1 MDSICKNVGPVY
13 TRLFANDLVAS
24 FSNAYAAVS
33 PEDRERFRKVVNT
46 WKLPDVKTGGRA
58 PLFDPAL
65 TRNLDTFMNNYRDGN
80 NGAALNTGNCTTPP
94 NQSLTSIVLQQQ
106 IQALLTQKQQAVLLN
121 PQDTASRS
129 QIPVLTQLISH
140 PSRHDGNHKLPHS
153 NTIITPCLTPKSM
166 PGLLEGF
173 NSKSSTQT
181 STTSSTTSSKKEA
194 TLPRLSLSNADI
206 NKPLPNAHLILYD
219 PSTNQCAQCG
229 TRFPGTTDAGKK
241 KYSAHLD
248 WHFRQNKRLRENTR
262 RRVCRE
268 WWLASDVWVSED
280 LTGNLEVDEDK
291 SCESMSDPGCPFF

>member
-13 TRLFANDLVAS
+13 TL
-24 FSNAYAAVS
+24 S

-65 TRNLDTFMNNYRDGN
+65 TRNLDTGYSNGVN
-80 NGAALNTGNCTTPP
+80 NGRGLALSLPVVQPPP
-94 NQSLTSIVLQQQ
+94 NQSLTSI
-106 IQALLTQKQQAVLLN
+106 QAVLLN

-129 QIPVLTQLISH
+129 QIPVLTQLLVHVSTSILSTADLQLISQSLTSMMATTNSLIPT
-140 PSRHDGNHKLPHS
+140 PSLPPVS
-153 NTIITPCLTPKSM
+153 LPKIM

-173 NSKSSTQT
+173 NSK
-181 STTSSTTSSKKEA
+181 
-194 TLPRLSLSNADI
+194 LSLSNADI

-268 WWLASDVWVSED
+268 WWLAN

-291 SCESMSDPGCPFF
+291 SCESMSDPGFLFSSERGILWRRCCECCESREGGTRDTA